1 MSSGPY
7 AWALWALLAIGTAA
21 RVGFVARPML
31 YDEAATYNEFASKPL
46 AEGLS
51 AYTFPNNHLLNTL
64 LVHLSTAAL
73 GAQPWAIRLPAL
85 VAGVLLVP
93 ASYLMVR
100 ALCGRD
106 PAIFTAALVA
116 SSEPLI
122 GYSINARGYVF
133 VCLVTVLLVLVAQR
147 IKESGG
153 RRWWDWVALAVLPAA
168 GFYAIPI
175 MLYPYG
181 GVLLWLFLTSR
192 PWRGRPAARVRVD
205 RLIVA
210 ALVTVLL
217 VGLLYAPVLL
227 KSGLSSVVANRFVRP
242 LPLDTVLRGLPA
254 SLAAAWRQWN
264 LGLPSPLGWGGLVLA
279 VTSAIWFARSGDRQG
294 TAAGL
299 FVTVVAWSLAVA
311 LVQRVVPFDRVWL
324 FACPLY
330 AACLG
335 AGLAAVVERV
345 GAGRMAVERAA
356 PAVAVVLSLGLGAL
370 VVLGGALDREAREQS
385 LSHADD
391 IVRILK
397 SELKDRDAIVATL
410 PCDATLKYALQTH
423 GVPAD
428 YLHDYRMVRASR
440 LYVVVQRPAGQS
452 VESVLGAIGV
462 PRARFTVPRA
472 VQDFGDSVL
481 YELVL
486 R

>member
-1 MSSGPY
+1 MSSRPY
-7 AWALWALLAIGTAA
+7 ACALWVILAIGTAA
-21 RVGFVARPML
+21 RVGLVARPML

-46 AEGLS
+46 AEGLA

-64 LVHLSTAAL
+64 LVHLSTAL
-73 GAQPWAIRLPAL
+73 FGAQPWAIRLPAL
-85 VAGVLLVP
+85 VAGVLLIP

-106 PAIFTAALVA
+106 PALFTAALVA

-122 GYSINARGYVF
+122 SYSINARGYVF
-133 VCLVTVLLVLVAQR
+133 VCLATVLLVLAAQR
-147 IKESGG
+147 IRESGG
-153 RRWWDWVALAVLPAA
+153 RWWDWLALAVLPAV

-192 PWRGRPAARVRVD
+192 PWRVRID
-205 RLIVA
+205 RLMVVV
-210 ALVTVLL
+210 LVTALL
-217 VGLLYAPVLL
+217 VLLLYAPVFL
-227 KSGLSSVVANRFVRP
+227 KMGVGSVVANRFVRP
-242 LPLDTVLRGLPA
+242 LPFETVLRGLPA

-264 LGLPSPLGWGGLVLA
+264 LGLPGPLAFGGLGLA
-279 VTSAIWFARSGDRQG
+279 VVSALGFVRSGDRRR
-294 TAAGL
+294 TVAGL
-299 FVTVVAWSLAVA
+299 FVTVVGWSLAVA

-335 AGLAAVVERV
+335 AGLAAVVARM
-345 GAGRMAVERAA
+345 GAGRMAVEKAA
-356 PAVAVVLSLGLGAL
+356 PVAAVVLSLGLGAL
-370 VVLGGALDREAREQS
+370 VVFGDAMAREVRDQS
-385 LSHADD
+385 LSHAEE
-391 IVRILK
+391 IARLLK
-397 SELKDRDAIVATL
+397 RELTGRDAIVATL
-410 PCDATLKYALQTH
+410 PCDATLKYALRVH
-423 GVPAD
+423 GVPED

-452 VESVLGAIGV
+452 LESVLKSVGV
-462 PRARFTVPRA
+462 PRARSAPPR
-472 VQDFGDSVL
+472 VVEHFGDSVL